1 VANSSIHSPFS
12 NFLHGLNA
20 LFCVWVI
27 VATFV
32 VLPSVTAG
40 SSAVVKHSGDY
51 HGHWQKGI
59 STTGVEGKLTGFT
72 PTLGAT
78 RAQVEALFHY
88 LDGNHTTFRVAS
100 KIKGVPRVLGGDTR
114 LFTVVEINGYPE
126 VIDVQVVTILDTSSK
141 SILEQQITYDA
152 LTCREFSTATAQK
165 WCTGRILDTNADGLI
180 TATKSKVF
188 GGLDITVRTYRSTSS
203 SAVPIVSVDISA
215 L

>member
-1 VANSSIHSPFS
+1 VANSSIHSPSS
-12 NFLHGLNA
+12 NFFHGLNA
-20 LFCVWVI
+20 LFCAWVI
-27 VATFV
+27 VATFMV
-32 VLPSVTAG
+32 FPSATAG
-40 SSAVVKHSGDY
+40 SSAVVRHSSNY
-51 HGHWQKGI
+51 HGQWQEGI
-59 STTGVEGKLTGFT
+59 STTGAEGQLTGFT

-78 RAQVEALFHY
+78 RAQVETLFHY
-88 LDGNHTTFRVAS
+88 IDGNHTTFRVAS

-114 LFTVVEINGYPE
+114 LFTVIEINGYPE

-165 WCTGRILDTNADGLI
+165 WCTGRILDTNANGLI

-188 GGLDITVRTYRSTSS
+188 GGLDITVRTYRSTTS